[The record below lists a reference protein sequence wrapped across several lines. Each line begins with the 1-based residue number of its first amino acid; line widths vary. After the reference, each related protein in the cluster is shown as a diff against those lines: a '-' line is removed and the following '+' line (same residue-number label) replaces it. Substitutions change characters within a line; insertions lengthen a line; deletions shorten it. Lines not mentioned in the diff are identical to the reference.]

1 MGICLCRFR
10 RKTVGAHIV
19 RPPSG
24 AKPPRCRGDLCG
36 RPSTGRAARPG
47 GRALQG
53 ALLRNGRPHG
63 AAPTAGNGPF
73 GGSAGGASPSPTK
86 ESKHFRFPVGEP
98 LGAPARIRTRSV
110 GSAKPGAVLKAQQ
123 LKFLYT
129 QAPVGR
135 IELRKATQILRA
147 GNIAKPDRYA
157 SPVMGSGGKRSYGH
171 EVPVGRVPGGV
182 LPTLPPWAK

>member
-1 MGICLCRFR
+1 MENAFVAVGLKFVSDGRRVGICLCRFR

-63 AAPTAGNGPF
+63 AAPTAGNEPF

-129 QAPVGR
+129 QAQWAGLNCGKP
-135 IELRKATQILRA
+135 LRFCA
-147 GNIAKPDRYA
+147 P
-157 SPVMGSGGKRSYGH
+157 
-171 EVPVGRVPGGV
+171 E
-182 LPTLPPWAK
+182 TLQNLTGTRPP